1 MLPPELLQIIIAEH
15 LESHADIQ
23 ALSRTCHALHSLTS
37 SPALAASWLW
47 RQHGDQ
53 ALFRARSLVSL
64 PVLRQLVEVHHAD
77 INALRAAGED
87 DLAFSLLHAASKL
100 DWTELL
106 ELLLSA
112 PRINININLALG
124 EDGMNL
130 MPLHMACMSG
140 SVRVARRL
148 LTLPQIQI
156 NAAAA
161 QGMSSL
167 YVACDRREVAVVEAL
182 LRHPDIDVNLMALE
196 NARSPL
202 SAAAY
207 NL

>member
-37 SPALAASWLW
+37 SPALSASWLW

-112 PRINININLALG
+112 PRININLALG

-130 MPLHMACMSG
+130 MPLLMACMSG

-148 LTLPQIQI
+148 LALPHIQV